1 MLFYKF
7 ILIRIFKILYD
18 IVGTNVYNM
27 TRGETNARETHRT
40 CGENKTK
47 NNGRDG
53 SLYFVLTRN
62 GM

>member
-1 MLFYKF
+1 M
-7 ILIRIFKILYD
+7 
-18 IVGTNVYNM
+18 M
-27 TRGETNARETHRT
+27 ETHRT

-62 GM
+62 GMQVLIMVTTSDGSTE